1 VLVYFYLAALIFGG
15 VLLVS
20 SILLGGHDDAD
31 LDADADAEMEFE
43 VDEADGVDKSI
54 GAGDGGFLLWPLRSL
69 RFWIFFLAAFG
80 LTGILLRG
88 LGLADEIPT
97 LIAALA
103 MGGVSG
109 WTAASVVRRLMR
121 DETGRAASSKDYI
134 GKTAKV
140 LVPVKP
146 QSVGKIRVR
155 VGGQQVDLLA
165 VTDDEAITSKDEV
178 IVIEMDG
185 TRARVARLDTK
196 D

>member
-1 VLVYFYLAALIFGG
+1 
-15 VLLVS
+15 
-20 SILLGGHDDAD
+20 
-31 LDADADAEMEFE
+31 
-43 VDEADGVDKSI
+43 
-54 GAGDGGFLLWPLRSL
+54 
-69 RFWIFFLAAFG
+69 
-80 LTGILLRG
+80 
-88 LGLADEIPT
+88 
-97 LIAALA
+97 